1 MFLDVQFLWLHRYAR
16 RTSLQMHPSRKFQNV
31 QQEDCRLKVGMQVM
45 KEQDEKATAQLM
57 TEQDNEDSNNVSKMG
72 GKVQKAIK
80 SKINS
85 FSAIAQK

>member
-1 MFLDVQFLWLHRYAR
+1 
-16 RTSLQMHPSRKFQNV
+16 
-31 QQEDCRLKVGMQVM
+31 M

-57 TEQDNEDSNNVSKMG
+57 TEQDNEDPNNVSKMG

-85 FSAIAQK
+85 FSAICSKMISDLTSVQTTQQRYNHAVVQYKMNLSTLYLSFSICHF